1 MPVPGRVLPMSLE
14 VLRQFMVQAGGV
26 ATSAQL
32 REAFTRRTIE
42 RAVDDKV
49 VERLE
54 RGRYAVAE
62 LGEARAQ
69 AHRLDG
75 VLALTSAA
83 LEWGWAVKTV
93 PERPWVAVAPGRN
106 ISPARR
112 DGVELTWRRLG
123 AHDVSFGRHTS
134 ALRTVTDCAADLPFD
149 DALAV
154 ADSALRSRLVQ
165 PADLLAAARDHPRR
179 GRARVSLVA
188 RHASSRAANPFEST
202 LRALAIQAAPGVD
215 WRPQPPVPISGF
227 TLHPDVGCEELRI
240 ALEADSFEFH
250 GRRSALVAD
259 CWRYDELV
267 VADWRVL
274 RFAWEHAMFQQE
286 WVMRT
291 IAGLVAGRAA

>member
-1 MPVPGRVLPMSLE
+1 MSVA

-26 ATSAQL
+26 ATSSQL
-32 REAFTRRTIE
+32 REVFTRRTIE
-42 RAVDDKV
+42 RALEEKV
-49 VERLE
+49 LERVE
-54 RGRYAVAE
+54 RGRYAMAE
-62 LGEARAQ
+62 VGEARAQ

-112 DGVELTWRRLG
+112 DGVELTWRRL
-123 AHDVSFGRHTS
+123 AADDLAFGRHTS
-134 ALRTVTDCAADLPFD
+134 ALRTVTDCAAELPFD

-165 PADLLAAARDHPRR
+165 PGDLLAAAQDHPCR
-179 GRARVSLVA
+179 GRARVSRVA
-188 RHASSRAANPFEST
+188 HHASPLAANPFEST

-215 WRPQPPVPISGF
+215 WRPQPPVPIAGF
-227 TLHPDVGCEELRI
+227 RLHPDVGCEELRI

-250 GRRSALVAD
+250 GRRNALVAD

-274 RFAWEHAMFQQE
+274 RFAWEHVMLQQE

-291 IAGLVAGRAA
+291 IAALVASRAA